1 MTTMAL
7 APATG
12 GFAHHP
18 DYYRGRADAYDDSH
32 TRTLDQLVVL
42 AGAAIDYASV
52 PYAQGYTDRVT
63 ELRLELDAVAPMEME
78 LAHALRDRKQGRT
91 RSALHRIQAAAG
103 RAQKKARR

>member
-1 MTTMAL
+1 MTTMTL

-42 AGAAIDYASV
+42 AGAAIDYATV

-78 LAHALRDRKQGRT
+78 LAHALRDRKHHRT
-91 RSALHRIQAAAG
+91 HTTVA
-103 RAQKKARR
+103 RAQKKERR